1 MATKRPTTPSIK
13 AINILP
19 QIPSAESKKTKPGG
33 KKYDLVKA
41 ILIPVY
47 LKKMQPH
54 ITTLVECN
62 DGWFQVFENNKKK
75 HFRMGPALVAEVS
88 DSIKEIQ

>member
-1 MATKRPTTPSIK
+1 MAKKITTPSIK

-19 QIPSAESKKTKPGG
+19 QIPTAESKETKPGG
-33 KKYDLVKA
+33 KKCELVKA

-54 ITTLVECN
+54 ITTLVGCN
-62 DGWFQVFENNKKK
+62 DGWYQVFESNKKK
-75 HFRMGPALVAEVS
+75 HFRMGPNLVAEVS
-88 DSIKEIQ
+88 ESIKEIQ